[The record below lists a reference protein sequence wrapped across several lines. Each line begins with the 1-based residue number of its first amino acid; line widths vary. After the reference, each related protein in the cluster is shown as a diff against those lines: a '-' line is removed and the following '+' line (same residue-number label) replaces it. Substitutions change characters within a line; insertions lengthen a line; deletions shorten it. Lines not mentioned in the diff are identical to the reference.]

1 MGFPFVSVSPVDVN
15 VTMPGEETFP
25 LELLVFFI
33 VFYGAML
40 LFSLAMYILTSLGM
54 YRMAKRRGIH
64 RPWLAWI
71 PVGNMWILGCISD
84 QYQAVVKNKTT
95 NRRGTLMGLYIASLL
110 LAVIYMIFAVGFALS
125 QNFAF
130 LGGFLIT
137 FLAILAVSIAFSV
150 FGYMSYFDF
159 YRSADPDNA
168 VLYLV
173 LSIFVS
179 VTAPFLI
186 FLCGK
191 KDGGMPARVEE
202 APAQLPETQPE
213 EVPQPE
219 APEE

>member
-1 MGFPFVSVSPVDVN
+1 M
-15 VTMPGEETFP
+15 
-25 LELLVFFI
+25 ELLGMFAAMAAVYGFI
-33 VFYGAML
+33 AIVGIVL
-40 LFSLAMYILTSLGM
+40 YILQAVALQTI
-54 YRMAKRRGIH
+54 ANRRGIAH
-64 RPWLAWI
+64 SWLAWI

>member
-1 MGFPFVSVSPVDVN
+1 MGNPGFN
-15 VTMPGEETFP
+15 VRFTYFGNEVP
-25 LELLVFFI
+25 LPADASWPILVFFI
-33 VFYGAML
+33 GFYLVML
-40 LFSLAMYILTSLGM
+40 AFCVAMYILTSLGM
-54 YRMAKRRGIH
+54 YRMAKRRGVH

-71 PVGNMWILGCISD
+71 PVGDMWILGCISD

-95 NRRGTLMGLYIASLL
+95 NRRGILMGLYIAAMLL
-110 LAVIYMIFAVGFALS
+110 LAIYMVFAVLFALS
-125 QNFAF
+125 QNFAL
-130 LGGFLIT
+130 LGGFLIAA
-137 FLAILAVSIAFSV
+137 LAMIAISIAFSV
-150 FGYMSYFDF
+150 FGYMSYFDY

-202 APAQLPETQPE
+202 APAQLPEAQPE